1 MENDYSWK
9 LVKLGKVSDISCIE
23 SGQARQKRRCAND
36 PCLFKLYLF
45 WINKVH
51 LSCLLKHKINAKK
64 VPKQSALYKQA
75 LFSFPS
81 LFLFCYSRAVFTRVP
96 FFDRKAKGVKELDR
110 FCLRWKWCSIGV
122 SGMSQ
127 NVPLSFVEGL
137 RRQLLWVSW
146 CRCRKGSPQPVSPC
160 RKRGPQPVSPY
171 HTGLNWPPTATLEGY
186 ASRVT

>member
-1 MENDYSWK
+1 ML
-9 LVKLGKVSDISCIE
+9 LVWAL
-23 SGQARQKRRCAND
+23 
-36 PCLFKLYLF
+36 
-45 WINKVH
+45 NK
-51 LSCLLKHKINAKK
+51 SKK
-64 VPKQSALYKQA
+64 KQPEQSALYKQA

-96 FFDRKAKGVKELDR
+96 FLDRKAKGVKELDR

-146 CRCRKGSPQPVSPC
+146 CRCRKGQPVSPC
-160 RKRGPQPVSPY
+160 HTLGWVGPRQPGWRGPPQGFPKMKIIM
-171 HTGLNWPPTATLEGY
+171 GLVEFRTLLSLIG
-186 ASRVT
+186 